1 MSQFLDTGEFEAIV
15 LHMEVTLVN
24 DFHYAVTLLIL

>member
-1 MSQFLDTGEFEAIV
+1 MSQFLDTDEFEAIV

-24 DFHYAVTLLIL
+24 DYAVTLLIL